1 MNKKKYAIIKATCI
15 VTRKDGIKTN
25 ETFSFLYDCSFIL
38 TFNIDNLSK
47 GDYLNL
53 LKKHIDFYNEFCPE
67 DYVILNFINE
77 EFEKVGEIW
86 L

>member
-1 MNKKKYAIIKATCI
+1 MKKLYQIIKAKCI
-15 VTRKDGIKTN
+15 VSRKDGIKEM
-25 ETFSFLYDCSFIL
+25 ETFSFLYDCS
-38 TFNIDNLSK
+38 FNIDNLSK